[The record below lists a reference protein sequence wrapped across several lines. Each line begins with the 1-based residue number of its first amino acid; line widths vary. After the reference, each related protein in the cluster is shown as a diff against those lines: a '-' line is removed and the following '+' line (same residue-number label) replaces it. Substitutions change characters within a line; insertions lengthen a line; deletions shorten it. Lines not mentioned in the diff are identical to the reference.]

1 MKIQFQDAKI
11 KISGGSTTCAFT
23 QKGYM
28 EKSAQAL
35 VTSTTLFNM
44 NAFLKNMSIYQFN

>member
-11 KISGGSTTCAFT
+11 KISRGSTTSALT

-28 EKSAQAL
+28 GKNAQTL

-44 NAFLKNMSIYQFN
+44 NAFLKNMSIY